1 MNTRGIIML
10 AGGAIAGYLI
20 YDKFIK
26 KNGGETTESFAGRNR
41 VRRPTTQKAGGT
53 NTKLC
58 MCGGRLIPVTWE
70 YGQSEPS
77 CDNFFDPNDVNRRC
91 GDLQRRESRVSM
103 NTSENPFRKFMK
115 NATR

>member
-26 KNGGETTESFAGRNR
+26 KNGGETTESFTGRNR
-41 VRRPTTQKAGGT
+41 MRRPTTQKAVVNSSYEHCCCQDG
-53 NTKLC
+53 
-58 MCGGRLIPVTWE
+58 VT
-70 YGQSEPS
+70 GFASLGVKCS
-77 CDNFFDPNDVNRRC
+77 
-91 GDLQRRESRVSM
+91 DLQDYPAPCKKCAPVMKQPRASM